1 MYTQA
6 RTRERAHSA
15 RAHTHTCTLL
25 PTNKHANMYERVAVG
40 GGRGGEGRVEVGE
53 GGAGIPDRLAS
64 KKAAAVQEEGVV
76 FGVNGQPLSRQ
87 EAQPAQNK

>member
-1 MYTQA
+1 MNM
-6 RTRERAHSA
+6 RTREG
-15 RAHTHTCTLL
+15 
-25 PTNKHANMYERVAVG
+25 KWG
-40 GGRGGEGRVEVGE
+40 G
-53 GGAGIPDRLAS
+53 GIPDRLAS

>member
-1 MYTQA
+1 
-6 RTRERAHSA
+6 
-15 RAHTHTCTLL
+15 
-25 PTNKHANMYERVAVG
+25 
-40 GGRGGEGRVEVGE
+40 VEVGE